1 MKIALLT
8 DGITPFVIGGMQKHS
23 FNLAKYLTINGVH
36 VTVFHFDSN
45 NKIISNKQLND
56 VLFEKN
62 SKYKVDSKCLT
73 FPSSI
78 KFPGHYIYN
87 SYRYSKLIAAKL
99 APIINEYDFIYAKGF
114 CAWKLLQLQK
124 KGNQFP
130 KIGINFHGFEM
141 WQIPPNTKIF
151 CQHLFLRP
159 FVKWNIKNSNYVFS
173 YGSKIS
179 SIIKKLG
186 INNKVIIE
194 SPSGVDDDF
203 ISKKD
208 LKINK
213 KRKFVF
219 LGRYE
224 RRKGIEEL
232 SSVIKVLNFKKY
244 DVEFHFI
251 GEIPLEKRLNINN
264 VFYHGL
270 VGETKK
276 VINILDEMDI
286 LICPSY
292 SEGMP
297 NVILESMARGLA
309 IIATD
314 VGANSLLVDNKVGW
328 LIDAKNIENQLL
340 EYIKKSFHLNDSRL
354 LIMKKESISRIS
366 QKFNWNLIVDDLIKK
381 MSFCV

>member
-23 FNLAKYLTINGVH
+23 YNLAKYLTIHGVH
-36 VTVFHFDSN
+36 ITVFHYENN
-45 NKIISNKQLND
+45 NKIISNKQLKN
-56 VLFEKN
+56 VLFGRK
-62 SKYKVDSKCLT
+62 SDYKVESQCLT

-99 APIINEYDFIYAKGF
+99 APIINEFDFIYAKGF
-114 CAWKLLQLQK
+114 CAWKLLQLKK

-130 KIGINFHGFEM
+130 KIGVNFHGFEM
-141 WQIPPNTKIF
+141 WQKPPNRKIF
-151 CQHLFLRP
+151 CQYLFLRP
-159 FVKWNIKNSNYVFS
+159 FVKWNIENSDYVFS

-179 SIIKKLG
+179 SIIKELG

-194 SPSGVDDDF
+194 SPSGIDDDF
-203 ISKKD
+203 ITKED

-219 LGRYE
+219 VGRYE

-232 SSVIKVLNFKKY
+232 SSVIKLLNFKKH
-244 DVEFHFI
+244 DVEFHFV
-251 GEIPLEKRLNINN
+251 GEIPVEKRLDINN

-328 LIDAKNIENQLL
+328 LIDANNIENQLL
-340 EYIKKSFHLNDSRL
+340 EYIKKSLHINDSQL
-354 LIMKKESISRIS
+354 LIMKKESISRIN
-366 QKFNWNLIVDDLIKK
+366 QKFNWNFIVDDLIKK
-381 MSFCV
+381 ISK